1 MIAILGLLS
10 IAGFVVSLLTLV
22 ILAIRKKRKKI
33 ALISLATFFVL
44 FVVCVSLPTSDSSE
58 ASNANSVSSP
68 APNPFSDETKN
79 LKGEADAII
88 FSGDNYTA
96 EYLKCWE
103 ASGLT
108 GCFYID
114 IKISNIGGEECTYLL
129 DDVYVDNTHCQS
141 GSGLP
146 ITALPGKNVKASFV
160 VFCETPL
167 SEISNVEFNL
177 NVLDS
182 KNYNT
187 LETSNTVS
195 VMPNA

>member
-1 MIAILGLLS
+1 MVAFFGLIS
-10 IAGFVVSLLTLV
+10 IAGFAISLLALV
-22 ILAIRKKRKKI
+22 IFAIQKKRKNR

-44 FVVCVSLPTSDSSE
+44 FVVCVSLPTSDGSE
-58 ASNANSVSSP
+58 APNANSVSSP
-68 APNPFSDETKN
+68 APNPLSDETQD
-79 LKGEADAII
+79 LKEETDAIT

-114 IKISNIGGEECTYLL
+114 VKINNIGNKECIYLL
-129 DDVYVDNTHCQS
+129 DDVYVDDTHCQS

-146 ITALPGKNVKASFV
+146 ITALPSKNVRASFV

-167 SEISNVEFNL
+167 NEISKVEFKL

-182 KNYNT
+182 ENYNT

>member
-10 IAGFVVSLLTLV
+10 IVGFVVSLLTLV

-44 FVVCVSLPTSDSSE
+44 FVVCVSLPTSDGSE
-58 ASNANSVSSP
+58 ASNENSVSFQ
-68 APNPFSDETKN
+68 APNPLSDETQD
-79 LKGEADAII
+79 LKEETDAIT

-108 GCFYID
+108 GRFYID
-114 IKISNIGGEECTYLL
+114 VKISNIGGEECTYLL
-129 DDVYVDNTHCQS
+129 DDVYVDDTHCQS

-146 ITALPGKNVKASFV
+146 ITALPSKNVKASFI

-167 SEISNVEFNL
+167 SEISMIKFKL
-177 NVLDS
+177 NVINSENL
-182 KNYNT
+182 NT
-187 LETSNTVS
+187 LETSDMISITPNT
-195 VMPNA
+195 